1 MASGHMNRVK
11 RPDTWLHRPMLQNV
25 KKALANPEPSTHDP
39 ETDIRSQRQVP
50 IVYLFSLVVRSQG
63 ARLQAF
69 DKGGSLGCKMRRRDF
84 LGVLSGAAA
93 AWPIGAR
100 AQKSD
105 GVRRVGIIM
114 GFAENDEVWQAYLS
128 TFRQALQNLG
138 WTEGR
143 NIRFD
148 YRFSG
153 ESEERMRRMAEEIVG
168 LAPDV
173 ILAST
178 NSVVSATLNTTRSI
192 PVVFTWVSDPVR
204 SGFVTNL
211 PHPGGKITGFHNF
224 EPAISGKWLAY
235 LSQIAP
241 GLRRVAVVH
250 VPEIAPNVA
259 FLRVAEAAA
268 PQMGIAVS
276 PAEIRTADDIERVL
290 SDFGQ
295 QGGGLI
301 VTPSAL
307 TATRRDLIVSLAAR
321 YNLPAIYSFGFYA
334 ESGGLISYGINQ
346 LEQAR
351 PAASYVDQI
360 LRGVNPGDLPV
371 QLPLKYELVINL
383 KTAAALGLTVP
394 NSLQLLADRVIE

>member
-1 MASGHMNRVK
+1 MVRRAFVTLLRRNDMANR
-11 RPDTWLHRPMLQNV
+11 R
-25 KKALANPEPSTHDP
+25 
-39 ETDIRSQRQVP
+39 
-50 IVYLFSLVVRSQG
+50 
-63 ARLQAF
+63 
-69 DKGGSLGCKMRRRDF
+69 
-84 LGVLSGAAA
+84 
-93 AWPIGAR
+93 AR
-100 AQKSD
+100 AEGD
-105 GVRRVGIIM
+105 GVRRVGVIM
-114 GFAENDEVWQAYLS
+114 GFAENEEVWQAYLA
-128 TFRQALQNLG
+128 TFRRALKDLG
-138 WTEGR
+138 WTDGR

-148 YRFSG
+148 YRFTG
-153 ESEERMRRMAEEIVG
+153 ESEELMHSMATEIAA

-204 SGFVTNL
+204 SGFVPNL
-211 PHPGGKITGFHNF
+211 HHPGGKITGFHNF
-224 EPAISGKWLAY
+224 EPAIGGKWLAY
-235 LSQIAP
+235 LNQIAP

-259 FLRVAEAAA
+259 FLRVIEAAS
-268 PQMGIAVS
+268 PLMGIAVS
-276 PAEIRTADDIERVL
+276 AAETRNAADIERVL

-307 TATRRDLIVSLAAR
+307 TATRRDLIINLAAR
-321 YNLPAIYSFGFYA
+321 LNLPAIYSFGFYA
-334 ESGGLISYGINQ
+334 ESGGLMSYGINQ

-351 PAASYVDQI
+351 PAASSVDQI

-383 KTAAALGLTVP
+383 KTAATLGLAVS
-394 NSLQLLADRVIE
+394 NSLQSLADHVIE

>member
-1 MASGHMNRVK
+1 
-11 RPDTWLHRPMLQNV
+11 
-25 KKALANPEPSTHDP
+25 
-39 ETDIRSQRQVP
+39 
-50 IVYLFSLVVRSQG
+50 
-63 ARLQAF
+63 
-69 DKGGSLGCKMRRRDF
+69 MRRRVF
-84 LGVLSGAAA
+84 ISVLGSAAI
-93 AWPIGAR
+93 WQFGAR
-100 AQKSD
+100 AEKSD
-105 GVRRVGIIM
+105 GVRRVGVIM

-153 ESEERMRRMAEEIVG
+153 ESEERMHRMAEEIVG

-178 NSVVSATLNTTRSI
+178 NSVVSATLNVTRSI

-204 SGFVTNL
+204 SGFVPNL
-211 PHPGGKITGFHNF
+211 HHPGGKITGFHNF
-224 EPAISGKWLAY
+224 EPAIGGKWLAY
-235 LSQIAP
+235 LNQIAP

-259 FLRVAEAAA
+259 FLRVVEAAA
-268 PQMGIAVS
+268 PQMGITVS
-276 PAEIRTADDIERVL
+276 PAEIRNADDIERVL
-290 SDFGQ
+290 SDFGR

-321 YNLPAIYSFGFYA
+321 FNLPAIYSFGFYA

-360 LRGVNPGDLPV
+360 LRGANPGDLPV

-383 KTAAALGLTVP
+383 KTAGVLGLTVP
-394 NSLQLLADRVIE
+394 NSLQLLADQVIE

>member
-1 MASGHMNRVK
+1 
-11 RPDTWLHRPMLQNV
+11 
-25 KKALANPEPSTHDP
+25 
-39 ETDIRSQRQVP
+39 
-50 IVYLFSLVVRSQG
+50 
-63 ARLQAF
+63 
-69 DKGGSLGCKMRRRDF
+69 MRRRVF
-84 LGVLSGAAA
+84 ITVLGSAAI
-93 AWPIGAR
+93 WPFAAR

-105 GVRRVGIIM
+105 GVKRVGVIM

-128 TFRQALQNLG
+128 TFRHALQNLG

-178 NSVVSATLNTTRSI
+178 NSVVSAMLNATRSI

-224 EPAISGKWLAY
+224 EPAIGGKWLAY
-235 LSQIAP
+235 LNQIAP

-259 FLRVAEAAA
+259 FLRVVEAAA

-276 PAEIRTADDIERVL
+276 PAEIRNADDIERRL
-290 SDFGQ
+290 ADFGQ

-321 YNLPAIYSFGFYA
+321 LNLPAIYSFGFYA

-360 LRGVNPGDLPV
+360 LRGANPGDLPV
-371 QLPLKYELVINL
+371 QLPVKYELVINL

-394 NSLQLLADRVIE
+394 NSLQLLADQVIE

>member
-1 MASGHMNRVK
+1 
-11 RPDTWLHRPMLQNV
+11 
-25 KKALANPEPSTHDP
+25 
-39 ETDIRSQRQVP
+39 
-50 IVYLFSLVVRSQG
+50 
-63 ARLQAF
+63 
-69 DKGGSLGCKMRRRDF
+69 MRRRVF
-84 LGVLSGAAA
+84 ITLFGSAAV
-93 AWPIGAR
+93 WPFVAR

-105 GVRRVGIIM
+105 GMRRVGVIM

-148 YRFSG
+148 YRFTG
-153 ESEERMRRMAEEIVG
+153 ESEELMHRGTGEIVG

-173 ILAST
+173 ILAAT
-178 NSVVSATLNTTRSI
+178 NSVVSATLNATRTI
-192 PVVFTWVSDPVR
+192 PVVFIWVSDPVR

-235 LSQIAP
+235 LTQIAP

-250 VPEIAPNVA
+250 VPEVTPNVA
-259 FLRVAEAAA
+259 FLRVAQAAA
-268 PQMGIAVS
+268 PQMGIAIS

-334 ESGGLISYGINQ
+334 ESGDLISYGINQ

-394 NSLQLLADRVIE
+394 NSLQLLADQVIE